1 MMKKTLLWCG
11 LFGLFSSLANAQ
23 EPLKQEGKKTLYQR
37 VLSTP
42 ECKLSPEI
50 GGEGNPIPT
59 FSRYYVYARE
69 SFQGNSWLKVGPDT
83 QGKTVGWLPENCA
96 VPWNMQ
102 MTMTFTNPAGTGRDS
117 LLFFKDRASL
127 ESIIDSNQKASDLAV
142 IRSELRNNGSSDVIV
157 SEEPKEFVNFQN
169 QFYLLPVLQGE
180 EVMNS
185 DGLYERVLEIASVT
199 KQDSS
204 NALNKAPEIKKDF
217 KAAVVFVVDASIS
230 MDPYLE
236 RTKEAIK
243 RIYKYIEEDTAG
255 LANEVKFGLIA
266 FRSNTKAVPGLEFT
280 SRIYA
285 DPNQVRNGSDFM
297 SRVADL
303 KQAKVSSSLFDEDAY
318 AGVDQAL
325 QEIDWSEF
333 DARHI
338 VLITDAGAIEGD
350 HKLSSTGLSAPQ
362 LRLEAENSR
371 IAIHALHLKTK
382 QGVKNHA
389 SAKAQ
394 YEELTSKQGINEP
407 LYVPVDAGD
416 VIDFGE
422 KVDRLSHSLV
432 DLVRKVKNKDL
443 EAIRNAEQNAKTD
456 IERNM
461 ALLGK
466 AMYMEYLGK
475 IHGTQAPSVFKAWI
489 SDRDFIKQDVPTAEV
504 RVLLT
509 KSQLSDLA
517 GVVKSIAN
525 AGNEG
530 LIAPNEMFNQ
540 LRSVAAAMGQD
551 PEKIKSGSS
560 TSIAELGL
568 LGEYLDGLPY
578 RSQITGI
585 DEETWK
591 SMGVAQQEK
600 FVQDLNR
607 KLTHYKR
614 FNEDVDRWISL
625 SDNSDPKDFVYPVPL
640 EALP

>member
-1 MMKKTLLWCG
+1 MKKTLLWCG
-11 LFGLFSSLANAQ
+11 LFGLFSGLVNAQ

-42 ECKLSPEI
+42 ECKLSAEI
-50 GGEGNPIPT
+50 GGEGNLIPT

-69 SFQGNSWLKVGPDT
+69 SFQGNSWLKVGSDT
-83 QGKTVGWLPENCA
+83 QGKTVGWLPESCA

-127 ESIIDSNQKASDLAV
+127 EKVIDSNQKASDLAT
-142 IRSELRNNGSSDVIV
+142 IRAELGVNGSSETVV
-157 SEEPKEFVNFQN
+157 SQEPKEFVNFQN

-185 DGLYERVLEIASVT
+185 DGLYERILEVASVT
-199 KQDSS
+199 KPEQK
-204 NALNKAPEIKKDF
+204 NVLNNNPAVQKEF
-217 KAAVVFVVDASIS
+217 SAAIVFVVDASIS
-230 MDPYLE
+230 MDPYLA
-236 RTKEAIK
+236 RTKEAIRQIYT
-243 RIYKYIEEDTAG
+243 RIESEG
-255 LANEVKFGLIA
+255 LGNEVKFGLVA
-266 FRSNTKAVPGLEFT
+266 FRSNTKAVPALEFT
-280 SRIYA
+280 TRIYA
-285 DPNQVRNGSDFM
+285 DPNEIDSGAEFL

-318 AGVDQAL
+318 AGIDQAL
-325 QEIDWSEF
+325 NEIDWSNF
-333 DARHI
+333 DAKYM

-350 HKLSSTGLSAPQ
+350 HKLSSTGLNAPQ
-362 LRLEAENSR
+362 LRLEAENR
-371 IAIHALHLKTK
+371 NIQVNALHLKTK
-382 QGVKNHA
+382 QGAKNHA
-389 SAKAQ
+389 SAEAQ
-394 YEELTSKQGINEP
+394 YKELTWNKKVNEL
-407 LYVPVDAGD
+407 LYYPVNAGD
-416 VIDFGE
+416 VFDFGAQ
-422 KVDRLSHSLV
+422 VDGFSH
-432 DLVRKVKNKDL
+432 DLVEQVLYAKDKNIEAMEAAVKN
-443 EAIRNAEQNAKTD
+443 AKSER
-456 IERNM
+456 ERNM

-475 IHGTQAPSVFKAWI
+475 IHGSQAPSVFKAWI

-517 GVVKSIAN
+517 GVVKQIAN

>member
-1 MMKKTLLWCG
+1 MKKTLLWCSLLG
-11 LFGLFSSLANAQ
+11 LLSSTVNAQ
-23 EPLKQEGKKTLYQR
+23 EPLKQDGKKTLYQR

-42 ECKLSPEI
+42 ECMLSSEI
-50 GGEGNPIPT
+50 GAEGQPIPT

-69 SFQGNSWLKVGPDT
+69 SFQGNNWLKVGPDT
-83 QGKTVGWLPENCA
+83 QGKTVGWLLESCA

-102 MTMTFTNPAGTGRDS
+102 MTLTFTNPAGTGRDS

-127 ESIIDSNQKASDLAV
+127 EKVIDSSQKANDVAEIRNDLK
-142 IRSELRNNGSSDVIV
+142 NTGSSEIVV
-157 SEEPKEFVNFQN
+157 SEEPKEFVDFQN
-169 QFYLLPVLQGE
+169 QFYLLPILQGE
-180 EVMNS
+180 EVMNG

-199 KQDSS
+199 KKEQEDKP
-204 NALNKAPEIKKDF
+204 NQALEIQKDF
-217 KAAVVFVVDASIS
+217 KAAVVFVIDASIS
-230 MDPYLE
+230 MDPYLD
-236 RTKEAIK
+236 RTKAAVKQIYS
-243 RIYKYIEEDTAG
+243 RIESEG
-255 LANEVKFGLIA
+255 LADEVKFGLVA

-280 SRIYA
+280 SKIYA
-285 DPNQVRNGSDFM
+285 DPNDIRAGADFM
-297 SRVADL
+297 ERVADL

-318 AGVDQAL
+318 AGVDAAL
-325 QEIDWSEF
+325 QEIDWSDF
-333 DARHI
+333 NARYM
-338 VLITDAGAIEGD
+338 VLITDAGAIDGD

-362 LRLEAENSR
+362 LRMEAENGNISLN
-371 IAIHALHLKTK
+371 ALHLKTK
-382 QGVKNHA
+382 QGAKNHA
-389 SAKAQ
+389 SAKSQ
-394 YEELTSKQGINEP
+394 YEELTFNKKLNKS
-407 LYVPVDAGD
+407 LYYPVDAGD
-416 VIDFGE
+416 IVDFGE
-422 KVDRLSHSLV
+422 QIDKLSHSLV
-432 DLVRKVKNKDL
+432 EQVMMAKDANFDAIL
-443 EAIRNAEQNAKTD
+443 EAEKNAKSD
-456 IERNM
+456 IERDM

-489 SDRDFIKQDVPTAEV
+489 SDRDFVKQDVPTAEV

-591 SMGVAQQEK
+591 SMGVSQQEK